1 MVSGYK
7 GKQPY
12 KNFVNTTW
20 KGKKMKKILEDKRVI
35 SALIII
41 TIALMITMIVV
52 SIKNSHNKKSKSV
65 QTISYQ
71 TMSDSN
77 TENELDDSNELID
90 ISDFDN
96 EVNIDDEEQIE
107 NSDDKNA
114 QNDKNK
120 QNENKNESGPKYYIK
135 INNRQNRVNV
145 YEKDDDG
152 NYTKLV
158 RGMICSTGEC
168 TPPCSLYKKKVYK
181 MLGNRCAWAKF
192 HTVFVRYP
200 TRIVGG
206 IFFHSVPY
214 LTQSKDGLSY
224 SMFDKLG
231 QSVSA
236 GCIRLQLADAKWIYD
251 NVQAGTIVE
260 FDTNVSNGARA
271 PKITGYEKCRNWDPT
286 DTDPSNP
293 WKNPALAVQTK
304 ANSNTDTN
312 SNNETKPANEVKPSN
327 EAKPANE
334 VKPSNETKPANEIKS
349 SNKTNPVNEAK
360 SSKDNKTSSVI
371 KQESKSDIKTKLNN
385 ETTGDKDTNSE
396 KN

>member
-120 QNENKNESGPKYYIK
+120 QNENKNES
-135 INNRQNRVNV
+135 
-145 YEKDDDG
+145 E
-152 NYTKLV
+152 
-158 RGMICSTGEC
+158 
-168 TPPCSLYKKKVYK
+168 
-181 MLGNRCAWAKF
+181 
-192 HTVFVRYP
+192 
-200 TRIVGG
+200 
-206 IFFHSVPY
+206 
-214 LTQSKDGLSY
+214 
-224 SMFDKLG
+224 
-231 QSVSA
+231 
-236 GCIRLQLADAKWIYD
+236 
-251 NVQAGTIVE
+251 
-260 FDTNVSNGARA
+260 
-271 PKITGYEKCRNWDPT
+271 
-286 DTDPSNP
+286 
-293 WKNPALAVQTK
+293 
-304 ANSNTDTN
+304 
-312 SNNETKPANEVKPSN
+312 
-327 EAKPANE
+327 
-334 VKPSNETKPANEIKS
+334 NEIS
-349 SNKTNPVNEAK
+349 RNHFY
-360 SSKDNKTSSVI
+360 
-371 KQESKSDIKTKLNN
+371 LNCII
-385 ETTGDKDTNSE
+385 S
-396 KN
+396 